1 MLIMIIITIITN
13 NRDVSLLIITITM
26 LVIESGR
33 TTSCEFNRYGFNEIW
48 NFLESIDCRLRAKG
62 PPEAVSRTQ

>member
-33 TTSCEFNRYGFNEIW
+33 TTSCEFNRYGFNEI
-48 NFLESIDCRLRAKG
+48 
-62 PPEAVSRTQ
+62 